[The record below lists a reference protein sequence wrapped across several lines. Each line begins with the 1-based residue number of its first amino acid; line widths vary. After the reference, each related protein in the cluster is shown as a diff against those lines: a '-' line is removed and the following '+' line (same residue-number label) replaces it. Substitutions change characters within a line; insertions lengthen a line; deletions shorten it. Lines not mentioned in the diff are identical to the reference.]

1 MWLEQLHHTQSY
13 LDIYTCTLHLYVH
26 INHHTY
32 VSTQWAFGVTVWELF
47 TCGSVP
53 YSGIPAMSVL
63 KAIKAGQRLE
73 KPENLACS
81 NEMLV
86 AKEFN
91 QCVKDFCS
99 KLIAIA

>member
-1 MWLEQLHHTQSY
+1 MRANKLETVLSKDCLACLAP
-13 LDIYTCTLHLYVH
+13 LDMCFH
-26 INHHTY
+26 

-53 YSGIPAMSVL
+53 YSGISIMSVL

-73 KPENLACS
+73 KPENAACS

-86 AKEFN
+86 AKF
-91 QCVKDFCS
+91 
-99 KLIAIA
+99 